1 MKIENIDIIRYD
13 DFMKIN
19 EIVFAQPNGAVDKL
33 IVKYI
38 DNSEVIY
45 KLGTIHKL
53 EETMIKDIRNVKNN
67 IRLKKLNRI
76 VNEND

>member
-19 EIVFAQPNGAVDKL
+19 EIVFAQPNGAIDKL
-33 IVKYI
+33 TVKYI